1 VLGRHLPERT
11 DLHNL
16 PLGEIVH
23 QLTGMRREGLLAE
36 LGEQPTL
43 TDFDMNDLHV
53 LAAAVSGEAE
63 AICSSDPVFDRVL
76 FRRWA
81 QARAVR

>member
-1 VLGRHLPERT
+1 
-11 DLHNL
+11 
-16 PLGEIVH
+16 
-23 QLTGMRREGLLAE
+23 
-36 LGEQPTL
+36 
-43 TDFDMNDLHV
+43 MNDLHV